1 VRLRDIDYDMGATT
15 MIIETESIAYL
26 ILVTAVCFAAILA
39 LYLLHIK
46 TIHNNENKSKTK
58 AEQ

>member
-1 VRLRDIDYDMGATT
+1 

-26 ILVTAVCFAAILA
+26 ILVTAVCFAVIQA

-46 TIHNNENKSKTK
+46 TAHKNENQLKTK